1 MMLAATPER
10 IPASKLKAAP
20 RPRVVAI
27 HVPRYPPR
35 APNAPAGPLAC
46 MHLPSGAVVGVAP
59 ATDESFV
66 CAAQMHT
73 MGARP
78 SQRPIAKPSKAAS
91 QAHAAAFLPISVGI
105 TIGSSS
111 GSVSAAAASA
121 GLASGSAETGG
132 DSVSCSLSGI
142 LHHGQSKIEPS
153 AASVDSTTAP
163 QEHFKIAKDCFPSIA
178 SASCHQFSGKVGSG
192 AVR

>member
-10 IPASKLKAAP
+10 IPASKLNAAP

-27 HVPRYPPR
+27 QVPRYPPR

-59 ATDESFV
+59 ATDESFA

-91 QAHAAAFLPISVGI
+91 QAHAAALLPVSVGN
-105 TIGSSS
+105 TIGSRS
-111 GSVSAAAASA
+111 GSVPGATASA
-121 GLASGSAETGG
+121 GLASGSAEAGG
-132 DSVSCSLSGI
+132 DSVSTALSGI

-163 QEHFKIAKDCFPSIA
+163 QEHFKIAKDCFLS
-178 SASCHQFSGKVGSG
+178 SAPARSRQFSGKVGSG